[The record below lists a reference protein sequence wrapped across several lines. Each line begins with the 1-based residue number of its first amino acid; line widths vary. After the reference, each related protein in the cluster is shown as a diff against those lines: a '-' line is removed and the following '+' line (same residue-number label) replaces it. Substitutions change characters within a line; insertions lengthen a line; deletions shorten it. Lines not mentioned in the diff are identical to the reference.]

1 MKTVRIAESGALK
14 RLEKFFTSRS
24 AAMADRLQQ
33 ILDQYTPTN
42 SRSPAGNP
50 YVGGGLE
57 GKKFTVEP
65 IPGLDP
71 GQEMAYVKDETGN
84 EFTVDTLS
92 AIQYLSQINQAS
104 VDAVFEAL
112 NSARGDVES
121 EEAWDQQFVA
131 QVSAARKRALR
142 READVSNET
151 WEKFERLREL
161 MGDGMLLEELVRA
174 MSGKEAQENF
184 DFIIQMHDL
193 GREFGEE
200 EEEEQE
206 IDMDAAREWFRS

>member
-1 MKTVRIAESGALK
+1 MKTIRIAESGAIK

-33 ILDQYTPTN
+33 VLDQYTPTN

-50 YVGGGLE
+50 YVGEGLE

-65 IPGLDP
+65 IPGLDT
-71 GQEMAYVKDETGN
+71 GQEMSYVTDESGN

-104 VDAVFEAL
+104 LDAVFEAL
-112 NSARGDVES
+112 NNARGDVES
-121 EEAWDQQFVA
+121 EDEWTQQMTG
-131 QVSAARKRALR
+131 R
-142 READVSNET
+142 RADVSNET
-151 WEKFERLREL
+151 WDRFERLREL
-161 MGDGMLLEELVRA
+161 MGDQMLLEELVRA

-184 DFIIQMHDL
+184 DHIIQMHDL
-193 GREFGEE
+193 GRELGEEE

-206 IDMDAAREWFRS
+206 IDMGAAREWFRS